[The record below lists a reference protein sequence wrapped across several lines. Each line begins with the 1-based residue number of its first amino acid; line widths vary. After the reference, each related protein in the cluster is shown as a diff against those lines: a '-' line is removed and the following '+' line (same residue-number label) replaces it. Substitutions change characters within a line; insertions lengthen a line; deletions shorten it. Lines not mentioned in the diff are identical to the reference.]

1 MNKPEGFLKEKMQG
15 NALLE
20 FFISLELI
28 KNDFIIGNFDKRL
41 EIIINLYERLNLTI
55 EHIKKLDET
64 FEKYENNDG
73 IKK

>member
-1 MNKPEGFLKEKMQG
+1 MSEPNVFLKKKIQG

-20 FFISLELI
+20 FFISLDLI

-41 EIIINLYERLNLTI
+41 EIIINLYERLYLTI
-55 EHIKKLDET
+55 EHIKKLDEA
-64 FEKYENNDG
+64 FEEYKNNDG

>member
-1 MNKPEGFLKEKMQG
+1 MYMSEPNVFLKEKIQG

-64 FEKYENNDG
+64 FEKYENN
-73 IKK
+73 

>member
-1 MNKPEGFLKEKMQG
+1 M
-15 NALLE
+15 
-20 FFISLELI
+20 
-28 KNDFIIGNFDKRL
+28 GNFDERL
-41 EIIINLYERLNLTI
+41 EIIINLHERLHLTI

>member
-1 MNKPEGFLKEKMQG
+1 MCMNKPEWFLKEKMQG

-28 KNDFIIGNFDKRL
+28 KNDFITGNFDKRL

-55 EHIKKLDET
+55 EHIKNLDEA
-64 FEKYENNDG
+64 FEKYENN
-73 IKK
+73 

>member
-1 MNKPEGFLKEKMQG
+1 MSKYDGFLKEKLQE

-20 FFISLELI
+20 FFISLDLI
-28 KNDFIIGNFDKRL
+28 KNDFIIGDFDKRL

-55 EHIKKLDET
+55 ENIKKIDEA

>member
-1 MNKPEGFLKEKMQG
+1 MYMSEPNVFLKEKIQG

-28 KNDFIIGNFDKRL
+28 KNDFIMGNFDKRL

-55 EHIKKLDET
+55 EHIKKLDEA
-64 FEKYENNDG
+64 FEKYET
-73 IKK
+73 KE